1 MNSYREKKDCVCCG
15 KSNLSVV
22 LDLNKQPL
30 ANSYHKED
38 EILEDY
44 PLGLNLCE
52 DCYHLQLTHIVNPD
66 LLFKDYLYV
75 SGTTKTLRD
84 NFKWFADFAIENSY
98 PWHRPK
104 NVLDIACNDGSQLD
118 CFKSKGILTYGID
131 PAENLYELSSKN
143 HTVICDYFSAD
154 KFRDIVKI
162 LPRKHEYKKFDI
174 ILAQNVFAH
183 NETAKKFLD
192 DCEKLMH
199 DDSKL
204 YIQTSQSDMVR
215 NNQFD
220 TIYHEHISFF
230 NINSFNELV
239 KRTKLHL
246 VDVIKTPVHG
256 VSYLFVL
263 SKKKKNKHRVQNLID
278 VERELG
284 LLSIETY
291 EKYRNN
297 VLEIVD
303 LFKLLIDDSRREGYK
318 IVGYG
323 AAAKGMTLLNFAEV
337 DLDVIIDDNPL
348 KQSLLTPGRNT
359 KIDSIDTLKQYKD
372 SDKILFVPLAW
383 NFYKEIRERIKKV
396 RDNEDDVFLKYFP
409 RVILESK

>member
-1 MNSYREKKDCVCCG
+1 MSISNYTKKTNCVCCD
-15 KSNLSVV
+15 KSDLSVV
-22 LDLNKQPL
+22 LDLNNQPL
-30 ANSYHKED
+30 ANSYHIEG
-38 EILEDY
+38 EQLEEY
-44 PLGLNLCE
+44 PLGLNLC
-52 DCYHLQLTHIVNPD
+52 DNCYHLQLTHIVNPD

-75 SGTTKTLRD
+75 SGTSQTLKD
-84 NFKWFADFAIENSY
+84 NFEWFSNFAIENS
-98 PWHRPK
+98 
-104 NVLDIACNDGSQLD
+104 NVEVNTVLDIACNDGSQLD
-118 CFKSKGILTYGID
+118 CFKSKGIETYGID

-143 HTVICDYFSAD
+143 HNIVCDYFSAD
-154 KFRDIVKI
+154 KFVDTDHSYQYEHKR
-162 LPRKHEYKKFDI
+162 FDVI
-174 ILAQNVFAH
+174 IAQNVFAH
-183 NETAKKFLD
+183 NENASEFLNN
-192 DCEKLMH
+192 CEKLMH

-204 YIQTSQSDMVR
+204 YIQTSQSDMVK

-220 TIYHEHISFF
+220 TIYHEHVSFF

-239 KRTKLHL
+239 KRTDLHL

-256 VSYLFVL
+256 ISYLFVL
-263 SKKKKNKHRVQNLID
+263 SKTKTNESRIQNLID

-284 LLSIETY
+284 LLSVQTY

-303 LFKLLIDDSRREGYK
+303 KFKLLISESRSDGYK

-348 KQSLLTPGRNT
+348 KQGLLTPGRDT
-359 KIDSIDTLKQYKD
+359 KISSVDVLTKYKE

-383 NFYKEIRERIKKV
+383 NFYKEIRDRIKNV
-396 RDNEDDVFLKYFP
+396 RENKNDRFLKYFP
-409 RVILESK
+409 IVIVEE